1 MKRIA
6 IIANCEKVDAPGVLR
21 RLEGSAKELGL
32 ELLTCDGTAE
42 YLSSTEKVEGSVI
55 QERAEAVIALGGDGT
70 LLHAAKIVNCGSI
83 PILGINLGNLG
94 FMTSVPEDKL
104 EKTLEALS
112 RDEFISSQRTMLK
125 CEVESDG
132 EIRGT
137 PSALNDVVIGWG
149 ESSRIISLEV
159 LVEGENVLTSM
170 CDGLIVSTP
179 TGSTGHSMS
188 AGGPIIH
195 PQTAAFSINMI
206 CPHTLSNRPLVV
218 PDTCPIEIKVS
229 SSSKSVLLAV
239 DGQDCRRLKE
249 GDLIRIAKAERSLEL
264 LHLPEYSYFEILK
277 HKLHWRGS
285 VV

>member
-6 IIANCEKVDAPGVLR
+6 IIANCDKPDAPSVLR
-21 RLEGSAKELGL
+21 RLEAGAKKVGI
-32 ELLTCDGTAE
+32 ELLTCDAASNF
-42 YLSSTEKVEGSVI
+42 LSCGKELDCESMLG
-55 QERAEAVIALGGDGT
+55 RAEAVIALGGDGT
-70 LLHAAKIVNCGSI
+70 LLRAAKMLNGADI

-104 EKTLEALS
+104 EQTLKALS
-112 RDEFISSQRTMLK
+112 RDEFTSTYRTMLE
-125 CEVESDG
+125 CQVEVEG
-132 EIRGT
+132 EVEEVFH
-137 PSALNDVVIGWG
+137 ALNDVVIGWG
-149 ESSRIISLEV
+149 ESSRIITLDVSV
-159 LVEGENVLTSM
+159 RGENVITSM

-195 PQTAAFSINMI
+195 PETAAFAINMI

-218 PDTCPIEIKVS
+218 PDSCPIEIGVS
-229 SSSKSVLLAV
+229 SASKSVLLAV
-239 DGQDCRRLKE
+239 DGQDCQRLNQ
-249 GDLIRIAKAERSLEL
+249 GDMIRIRKSERTLNL

-285 VV
+285 VM